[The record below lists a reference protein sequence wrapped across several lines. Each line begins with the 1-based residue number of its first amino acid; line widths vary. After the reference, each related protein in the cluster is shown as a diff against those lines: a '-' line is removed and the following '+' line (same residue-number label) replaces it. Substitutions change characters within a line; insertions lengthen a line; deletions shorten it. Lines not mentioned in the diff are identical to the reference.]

1 MHDARWSHIDYN
13 INDCRISYLKKA
25 IFFIHHHHQKKKN
38 FTQYFTILF
47 IFLYGAKY
55 TFLLYIIWDLAPFTL
70 KSITLKNML
79 FKKNS
84 FYITI
89 IRDRFT
95 CI

>member
-13 INDCRISYLKKA
+13 INDCRISYVLYITIIRKK
-25 IFFIHHHHQKKKN
+25 IN